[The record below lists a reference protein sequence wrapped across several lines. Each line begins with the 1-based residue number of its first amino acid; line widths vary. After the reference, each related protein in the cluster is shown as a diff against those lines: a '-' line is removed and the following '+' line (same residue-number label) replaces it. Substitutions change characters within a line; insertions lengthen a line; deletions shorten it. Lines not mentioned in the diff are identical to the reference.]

1 MTNQRTITLV
11 VLFLGLFALL
21 MGGGSIWLLAQDK
34 PGEAL
39 APIVGLAGTALGALA
54 SMLVSTRVAPEPAPQ
69 VIVNPTPVVLP
80 KNVPD
85 PNKMPAGWQQGVAHA
100 N

>member
-21 MGGGSIWLLAQDK
+21 MGSGSIWLLAQDK
-34 PGEAL
+34 SGEAL

-54 SMLVSTRVAPEPAPQ
+54 SMLVSTRVAQDPPQQEILQVGALAP
-69 VIVNPTPVVLP
+69 PV
-80 KNVPD
+80 
-85 PNKMPAGWQQGVAHA
+85 AA
-100 N
+100 